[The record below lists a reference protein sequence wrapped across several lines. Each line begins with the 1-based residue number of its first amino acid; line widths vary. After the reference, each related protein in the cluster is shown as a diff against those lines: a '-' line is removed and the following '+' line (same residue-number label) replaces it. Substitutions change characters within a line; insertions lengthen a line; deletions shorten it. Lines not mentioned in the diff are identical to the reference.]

1 MDKINFQGAKKVSL
15 IFFGTLNEAEQRN
28 MLPTFNLISEHE
40 DESRASINREN
51 TWISPDMRN
60 HPIIGVTFGK
70 GREVDIFSEYVKET
84 KGRIFNAKTSYD
96 LEELISPVRK
106 ELCRQAG
113 QIGSL
118 SDFHKFLIKQN

>member
-1 MDKINFQGAKKVSL
+1 M
-15 IFFGTLNEAEQRN
+15 IFFGTVNEAEQRN

-40 DESRASINREN
+40 DESRASISREN

-70 GREVDIFSEYVKET
+70 GREIDSFSKYVKET

-96 LEELISPVRK
+96 LEELVVPVRK

-113 QIGSL
+113 QIGTFFIF
-118 SDFHKFLIKQN
+118 DHI